1 MRAYWTDKRAN
12 GQPIE
17 PGTFARVLDLEDGTN
32 PIFVYG
38 RTETEVFEKIER
50 NNLNA
55 QATLAR
61 RATAQPQSAPAQ
73 GAPQTTVAA
82 PRRGLTADQV
92 MQYTADLQN
101 PAKAGAAIAALH
113 ADATGTDPAEQAKQ
127 QFASLFAAWEGEHP
141 EYYPHPGNRHTLA
154 TKALGMAGLKPAL
167 VTREILTQCYNEALA
182 AGLLFEEPAT
192 QTQEPPPTNPGESP
206 ALRTERPRLLR
217 STGMR
222 STNYRAPQTT
232 TQTRTLKYTKEQ
244 ILRMPI
250 AKAEKLN
257 RDNDKDYAEACDFY
271 FGQQATA

>member
-1 MRAYWTDKRAN
+1 MRAYWSDKRAN

-61 RATAQPQSAPAQ
+61 RATAQPQNVPAQ

-101 PAKAGAAIAALH
+101 PAKAPAAIAALY
-113 ADATGTDPAEQAKQ
+113 ADQTGTDPAEMAKQ
-127 QFASLFAAWEGEHP
+127 QFANLFAAWEDEHP
-141 EYYPHPGNRHTLA
+141 EYFPHPGNRHTLA

-222 STNYRAPQTT
+222 STNYRAPQTA
-232 TQTRTLKYTKEQ
+232 TQTRTLKYTKDQ
-244 ILRMPI
+244 IDHMPI
-250 AKAEKLN
+250 RKAEALI
-257 RDNDKDYAEACDFY
+257 RANDADYTAACDHY
-271 FGQQATA
+271 YPQQATA